1 MWLGFP
7 YKEWGGG
14 AMLEKIRAAITDD
27 NEISKEWQRFASLA
41 LLLFA
46 FVLALLPYERKRL
59 GGLWHTN
66 VSITPEFLSACIALA
81 LIAPLYLRGLLKWN
95 RSPFTTISF
104 VLILGVF
111 ASFVQLSVFG
121 GKSWVGTV
129 NFYMVMIALV
139 LSWIGLRGVAGIAWI
154 IVLLAGIYNVHSTST
169 NLGFAG
175 YLYICSAFL
184 GLCFHSGVN
193 PGELVS
199 SLKDEYSPGAT
210 YLKKRVVDDVS
221 AAGQLLPTSMKPVAA
236 SQPHMTPQPP
246 RTTPPPTNPPNPT
259 MGPDR

>member
-1 MWLGFP
+1 MF
-7 YKEWGGG
+7 
-14 AMLEKIRAAITDD
+14 EKIRAAITDD

-41 LLLFA
+41 LLLFS
-46 FVLALLPYERKRL
+46 FVLALLPYERTRV

-66 VSITPEFLSACIALA
+66 VSITPSFLSACIALA
-81 LIAPLYLRGLLKWN
+81 LVAPLYLRGLLKWN
-95 RSPFTTISF
+95 RSLFTTISF

-111 ASFVQLSVFG
+111 ASFVELSVLG
-121 GKSWVGTV
+121 GKNWVGTL

-154 IVLLAGIYNVHSTST
+154 IVLLAGIYNVQVTSTS
-169 NLGFAG
+169 LGFAG
-175 YLYICSAFL
+175 FLYICSAFL

-199 SLKDEYSPGAT
+199 SLKDEYSPGAA

-236 SQPHMTPQPP
+236 SQPHTTPQPP
-246 RTTPPPTNPPNPT
+246 ATSTPPDHPPTAA
-259 MGPDR
+259 MRPDR